1 MGEKTTTERADTAV
15 PSPARRLVG
24 GLLRNFRE
32 RSGLSRKDV
41 AGRLLVS
48 ESLAGAYERAERIPT
63 SNYLDDADSVLDARG
78 ALKSCIPL
86 MEEEKYP
93 PTYVGW
99 VRLQKTAASV
109 DGYETMVFPGLL
121 QTEDYIRA
129 LYEER
134 VPQMTEGEI
143 EKNVVARLERQ
154 AVLARTPPPM
164 IGYVIEES
172 VLRRPIGGREVLRKQ
187 LLHVLECVRTLR
199 HLKVQVMPT
208 ETREHA
214 GVHGAIQ
221 LLSTPEG
228 RNFSYDEG
236 QITGRLISKPQEVNQ
251 LIGRF
256 GALRAQALTPR
267 ASAELIERMAGQL

>member
-93 PTYVGW
+93 PTFVGW
-99 VRLQKTAASV
+99 VRLQKSAASV
-109 DGYETMVFPGLL
+109 SGYETIVFPGLL

-134 VPQMTEGEI
+134 VPQLTDGEI
-143 EKNVVARLERQ
+143 EKNVAARLERQ
-154 AVLARTPPPM
+154 AVLTRTPPPM
-164 IGYVIEES
+164 IGHVIEES

-187 LLHVLECVRTLR
+187 LLHVLECVRTLH

-214 GVHGAIQ
+214 GVQGSVQ

-228 RNFSYDEG
+228 RNFAYDEG
-236 QITGRLISKPQEVNQ
+236 QISGRLISKPHEVNQ
-251 LIGRF
+251 LIDRF

-267 ASAELIERMAGQL
+267 ASAELIERMAEQL